1 MNNYKIF
8 FKTQLTGVTFIIGI
22 IAMVISIFTYREILT
37 YITFICLFTVFD
49 VVGYG
54 NMIELTGRFEDN
66 TILTPYRIM
75 QNMFMVITFIAV
87 YFYTDWQCLIACIIG
102 WWCGGCDLLYYI
114 LLRGKVSE
122 QDYYWMKGWSVWLP
136 ITLMRRLLLADE
148 YIGRVEFIIICSV
161 GLVLGSII
169 NFVKL

>member
-1 MNNYKIF
+1 MNYKDF
-8 FKTQLTGVTFIIGI
+8 FKTQFTGLAFVLGI
-22 IAMVISIFTYREILT
+22 ICIALSFFMQKELFTYVAFIL
-37 YITFICLFTVFD
+37 LFTVFD

-54 NMIELTGRFEDN
+54 NMIELIERYEDN
-66 TILTPYRIM
+66 TIKIPYRIM
-75 QNMFMVITFIAV
+75 QNMFMVITFITV
-87 YFYTDWQCLIACIIG
+87 YFYTGWQCLIACIIG